1 MLAWNAV
8 EAGKI
13 LETYKL
19 YENKP
24 PDMIMEK
31 TGTKVRRDAFIQSV
45 FIFLRGL
52 KRTASG
58 TFFYT

>member
-1 MLAWNAV
+1 MCSILSELTLMLAWNAV

-24 PDMIMEK
+24 PDMIMPK
-31 TGTKVRRDAFIQSV
+31 TGTKVE
-45 FIFLRGL
+45 
-52 KRTASG
+52 
-58 TFFYT
+58 YTVGMHLIPVH